1 MGFAQY
7 TSFFQIKPGYRRA
20 GCDICHELSILTRR
34 VGWGPWHFQEQPPPK
49 KRKGSVRDSSLPSA
63 TRPKLTL
70 ESLVD
75 LMNLCYTGLPGKM
88 SNGAEESCK
97 MLRRGGVFFFWGGVD
112 FFDVDDMGGNLAW
125 WTEVRYLLYLKTLSW
140 FRLISI

>member
-112 FFDVDDMGGNLAW
+112 FFDVDDMGGNLA
-125 WTEVRYLLYLKTLSW
+125 
-140 FRLISI
+140 